1 VVTFKLYIEGGGEG
15 PRLDT
20 RFREAWQR
28 FFRRA
33 GLAGRMP
40 KVVRGGGRSQTLEM
54 FRTALANPRRGE
66 VPLLLL
72 DSEGPVAQ
80 GCSVWAHLRSLDD
93 WAQPAGAGDDQAFLM
108 VQIMET
114 WLLADREALKRYFGA
129 GFRADA
135 LKAWPRLESVA
146 KDTVLKAL
154 ERASAGCAMRYS
166 KGRVSFDL
174 LGQIDPGLVGS
185 ACPHACA
192 LLDRL
197 RGQPE

>member
-1 VVTFKLYIEGGGEG
+1 VTYKLYVEGGGEG

-28 FFRRA
+28 FFHRA

-40 KVVRGGGRSQTLEM
+40 KVVRGGGRSQTFEM

-72 DSEGPVAQ
+72 DSEGPVTP
-80 GCSVWAHLRSLDD
+80 GRSVWTHLKLVDD
-93 WAQPAGAGDDQAFLM
+93 WSRPTGAHDDQAFFM

-114 WLLADREALKRYFGA
+114 WLLADREALQRYFGA
-129 GFRADA
+129 GFCADA
-135 LKAWPRLESVA
+135 LKAWPKLESVA

-154 ERASAGCAMRYS
+154 ERASAGCATRYS

-174 LGQIDPGLVGS
+174 LGQIDPGFVGS

-197 RGQPE
+197 RGQPQ

>member
-1 VVTFKLYIEGGGEG
+1 MVTFKLYVEGGGEG

-28 FFRRA
+28 FFLRA

-40 KVVRGGGRSQTLEM
+40 KVVRGGGRSQTFEM

-72 DSEGPVAQ
+72 DSEGPITP
-80 GCSVWAHLRSLDD
+80 GHSVWAHLKSLDD
-93 WAQPAGAGDDQAFLM
+93 WSRPAGAGDDQAFLM

-114 WLLADREALKRYFGA
+114 WLVADREALRRYFGS

-135 LKAWPRLESVA
+135 LKAWSRLESVA
-146 KDTVLKAL
+146 KATVLKAL
-154 ERASAGCAMRYS
+154 ERASAGCATRYS

-174 LGQIDPGLVGS
+174 LGLVDPTLVMS
-185 ACPHACA
+185 ACPHALA
-192 LLDRL
+192 LIQRL
-197 RGQPE
+197 GGDPE